1 MEECMHNRKAFTMAE
16 VLITLGIIGI
26 IAAMT
31 IPNLMGAYRK
41 KVVETELQR
50 AFSIISQT
58 IKMSEVYNEN
68 AAFWGYTNISN
79 AHERHEYYQ
88 KFNDIYIKPYLKY
101 LSTGK
106 NIFNVYYSDR
116 SSSYLTT
123 SLDKSPHYKLADGL
137 FLEFTPTGFGTD
149 IENNRNGYIMIVYVG
164 TTNRNKK
171 EEFVEGKNLFAFTVN
186 IDDSSSKVGLAPQ
199 WYLDWSCQKLANNRT
214 TFINNCRKNPRETS
228 GVSSSIY
235 CTYMIYCN
243 NWTVPKDYP
252 IKF

>member
-1 MEECMHNRKAFTMAE
+1 MHNRKAFTMAE

-58 IKMSEVYNEN
+58 IKMSEVQNES
-68 AAFWGYTNISN
+68 AAYWSYPTIGAGSSLAGVLQNEEFIN
-79 AHERHEYYQ
+79 
-88 KFNDIYIKPYLKY
+88 FYIKPYIKY
-101 LSTGK
+101 IKTERK
-106 NIFNVYYSDR
+106 NIKVYYSDKTQ
-116 SSSYLTT
+116 SYLRNYIN
-123 SLDKSPHYKLADGL
+123 KFPQFILADGL
-137 FLEFTPTGFGTD
+137 FLQFVPRIGD
-149 IENNRNGYIMIVYVG
+149 IGGYIMIVYVG

-186 IDDSSSKVGLAPQ
+186 IDDSSSKVGLIPQ
-199 WYLDWSCQKLANNRT
+199 WYLNWSCQKLEDERN

-228 GVSSSIY
+228 GVASSIY

-243 NWTVPKDYP
+243 NWEIPEDYP